1 MLTLPSFSRA
11 AARTRRFAALACAV
25 LASIGGARAQ
35 TAPEPAS
42 LRPDPSATASTVTLS
57 PFTVSTDRDVGF
69 VAASS
74 LAGGRLSADLKDTP
88 VAYSV
93 LTREFI
99 DALGLDDLNQAA
111 EWTVGA
117 HQNVDAGANA
127 IFASVGSF
135 SVRGVSGLS
144 RQRNFFPFGVTF
156 DSYNLD
162 RFDFARG
169 PNSILFG
176 TGSIGGAANSVTK
189 QATFG
194 KPIRQLEARVGSWE
208 NYRVTTDLN
217 VANDKL
223 AVRANTLWQDSGGWR
238 NGDYLKKQSAF
249 LTSTL
254 RLTRQTQLRLEGEY
268 GRLEQRSAFTNLN
281 DRITGW
287 DGSTVYATV
296 PTVTIPA
303 ATRNAA
309 GVSQYGADNWVY
321 SQAFGTNDII
331 HFQNSPTTV
340 GASAA
345 GTFVGGRPIVG
356 TGINTAGQSILYQIN
371 LPEDRFNRAIAGS
384 QFRLPGREFTHY
396 YSNRPTLK
404 QSYRDIALYLNH
416 QFGRAFFVE
425 LAGDYNKETRFGDTT
440 YNRNVSDVLIDI
452 ARTLPT
458 GANNPN
464 FLKPYFETAQRYDN
478 IRGSENLN
486 ARLAAAYLLDTRF
499 GAFKFNLLGGINRSE
514 SNLRAWQLTLP
525 FETDSR
531 LWVGR
536 HSIRFRQ
543 YWDQA
548 DRSLPEFPREV
559 RAVDPIAGT
568 VRTLTP
574 VMVLDTTRPDS
585 ISRRNNNFTYGNLAA
600 QAKLLGGRLNLV
612 TAYRRDQY
620 NNSGKV
626 TRAAGDYPQGWN
638 AFDVEWRPAAPA
650 DYYTLP
656 AVPARD
662 ATGRPIGGT
671 VSPDVRPRDTNGVR
685 LAQYAND
692 RFRDDF
698 NPPDIDGA
706 VGTYSVGGVVNL
718 TRWLGVAAN
727 YAETFN
733 PPGGSVGYDGSL
745 LPPSISKGVDL
756 GLRFNLLGGRLSASL
771 NYYTSKENN
780 AVIGTPAGSQGNF
793 NTIFQANPIGDQ
805 SANGRNIRG
814 FADLPIVLR
823 DTIRRNSSGYELDTT
838 ANLTRQWRLLANVS
852 IAEPLQDNAYPLSI
866 AYWKAREPDF
876 RQILADA
883 GVNIDA
889 NNVARAD
896 LTIPANI
903 ASPNANAAANAWND
917 IQSTFLANLVTQ
929 PQLIRGSARIT
940 ANLFTDYTF
949 RTGWLNGVR
958 LGIGVNY
965 RAKQVI
971 GYRGGDTIVSPTNP
985 AAAIDDPSV
994 DAYTPVY
1001 NDSYYVGTAT
1011 AAYTWRLQRDRR
1023 ISFNLRVDN
1032 LFDAD
1037 EVRYFQNG
1045 GSATGGT
1052 LQRPPNGDV
1061 SSPARVA
1068 TPSLFSYPVP
1078 VNYTLS
1084 ARFEW

>member
-1 MLTLPSFSRA
+1 LLA
-11 AARTRRFAALACAV
+11 APFLAGAAVAQVAPVAPGLKPAPAASEV
-25 LASIGGARAQ
+25 L
-35 TAPEPAS
+35 
-42 LRPDPSATASTVTLS
+42 TLS

-74 LAGGRLSADLKDTP
+74 LAGGRLAADLKDTP

-117 HQNVDAGANA
+117 TQNVDAGANA

-144 RQRNFFPFGVTF
+144 RQRNFFPFGIVF

-189 QATFG
+189 QAVFG
-194 KPIRQLEARVGSWE
+194 KPIRQLEARVGSWA
-208 NYRVTTDLN
+208 NYRVTSDFN
-217 VANDKL
+217 VSNDRL
-223 AVRANTLWQDSGGWR
+223 AVRLNTLWQDSAGWR
-238 NGDYLKKQSAF
+238 DDDYLKKQSAF
-249 LTSTL
+249 LTTTYRVSRT
-254 RLTRQTQLRLEGEY
+254 TQVRAEAEY
-268 GRLEQRSAFTNLN
+268 GRMEQRSAFTNLN
-281 DRITGW
+281 DRISGW
-287 DGSTVYATV
+287 DGTTTYATV
-296 PTVTIPA
+296 PTTSIPT

-309 GVSQYGADNWVY
+309 GVSQYGADNWVF
-321 SQAFGTNDII
+321 SSAFGTADII
-331 HFQNSPTTV
+331 NFQNSPTTV
-340 GASAA
+340 AANAA
-345 GTFVGGRPIVG
+345 GTFIGGRPIVG
-356 TGINTAGQSILYQIN
+356 TGVNTAGQALLYQLN
-371 LPEDRFNRAIAGS
+371 LPEDRFARAIAGS
-384 QFRLPGREFTHY
+384 RFRVPDRTFTHRFD
-396 YSNRPTLK
+396 NRPTLK
-404 QSYRDIALYLNH
+404 QGYRDFALYLNH
-416 QFGRAFFVE
+416 QVGKSLFLEV
-425 LAGDYNKETRFGDTT
+425 AGDYNKEARFGDTT
-440 YNRNVSDVLIDI
+440 YNRSVSDVLIDI
-452 ARTLPT
+452 NRSLPT
-458 GANNPN
+458 GAPNPN
-464 FLKPYFETAQRYDN
+464 FLQPYFEAAQRYDN
-478 IRGSENLN
+478 IRSSENLN
-486 ARLAAAYLLDTRF
+486 GRLAAAYLLDTRF
-499 GAFKFNLLGGINRSE
+499 ARFKFNLLGGINRSE
-514 SNLRAWQLTLP
+514 QNLRAWQLTLP
-525 FETDSR
+525 FESDSR

-543 YWDQA
+543 YWDQP
-548 DRSLPEFPREV
+548 DRSLPEFPGAV
-559 RAVDPIAGT
+559 RTVDPVTGT

-585 ISRRNNNFTYGNLAA
+585 IARRNNNFNYGSVAM
-600 QAKLLGGRLNLV
+600 QARLLDGRLNLV
-612 TAYRRDQY
+612 TAYRRDEY
-620 NNSGKV
+620 NNSGRV
-626 TRAAGDYPQGWN
+626 TRAAGDYPEGWN
-638 AFDVEWRPAAPA
+638 AFDVLWRPAAPA

-656 AVPARD
+656 AVVARS
-662 ATGRPIGGT
+662 AAGAPVGGT
-671 VSPDVRPRDTNGVR
+671 VSPDVRPRDGSGFR
-685 LAQYAND
+685 LPQYAND
-692 RFRDDF
+692 RFRDDY

-706 VGTYSVGGVVNL
+706 VGTYSVGGVLNV
-718 TRWLGVAAN
+718 TRWLGLSAN

-733 PPGGSVGYDGSL
+733 PPGGNVGYDGSL
-745 LPPSISKGVDL
+745 LPPSISKGIDV
-756 GLRFNLLGGRLSASL
+756 GLRFTLLGGRLSSSL

-780 AVIGTPAGSQGNF
+780 AVITTPAGSQGNF
-793 NTIFQANPIGDQ
+793 NAIFQANPIGDQ

-823 DTIRRNSSGYELDTT
+823 DTIRRKSSGIELDTT

-852 IAEPLQDNAYPLSI
+852 VAEPLQDDAYPLSI

-876 RQILADA
+876 RQILADT
-883 GVNIDA
+883 GVLIDA

-896 LTIPANI
+896 TTVPATV

-917 IQSTFLANLVTQ
+917 IQTTFLANLVTK
-929 PQLIRGSARIT
+929 PQLIRGSARVT

-949 RTGWLNGVR
+949 RAGWLNGVR
-958 LGIGVNY
+958 LGVGVNY

-985 AAAIDDPSV
+985 AVAIDDPSV

-1001 NDSYYVGTAT
+1001 NEAYSVGTAT
-1011 AAYTWRLQRDRR
+1011 VAYTWRLARERR

-1032 LFDAD
+1032 LFNDGD
-1037 EVRYFQNG
+1037 VRYFQNG

-1052 LQRPPNGDV
+1052 TQRPRNGDV

-1068 TPSLFSYPVP
+1068 TPTLFSYPVP
-1078 VNYTLS
+1078 INYTLS